1 MSSSEIFHLPQ
12 NWRMNPGRLAGEG
25 STVFRYSSLTI
36 AEKNAQGG
44 VDEVK
49 IRRIDSTLFG
59 FRLDLKGNSLSSIA
73 HQFVDGLRRRNFR
86 DQSIQKAAFEVSLMD
101 HDLGIEFVDEVLQ
114 QYVGS
119 TDLSMADRVV
129 IMKDLGFGRNAAG
142 DWIFSVNGFR
152 RDNPEDLYEVT
163 ALVKAIYD

>member
-1 MSSSEIFHLPQ
+1 MSVEIFHLPQ

-25 STVFRYSSLTI
+25 STVFHYSSLTI
-36 AEKNAQGG
+36 AERNAQGG

-59 FRLDLKGNSLSSIA
+59 FRLDLKGNSLSGIA
-73 HQFVDGLRRRNFR
+73 HQFIDGLRKRNFR

-101 HDLGIEFVDEVLQ
+101 HDLGIDFVDEVLQ
-114 QYVGS
+114 QYGEKD
-119 TDLSMADRVV
+119 DLTMADRV
-129 IMKDLGFGRNAAG
+129 IKMKELGFGRSDAG

-152 RDNPEDLYEVT
+152 RDNQEDLMAVT
-163 ALVKAIYD
+163 ALVKDIYGN